1 MITRGEKG
9 MDGEEREKKN
19 RVGKNRKKNIIDEI
33 TSIIVTIILACGR
46 KEHKGP
52 KCCGNKRKQT

>member
-1 MITRGEKG
+1 